1 MNVSQPPII
10 DVQQL
15 RKSYGNHVAVDGL
28 DLRVEPGECVAL
40 LGPNGAGKTTTLEIL
55 QGMKPASGG
64 TVRVFGREW
73 ATSAKELRPLIG
85 VQLQETHFYEKMT
98 VEETVRLFRSFYPG
112 GLTVE
117 AAIADVSLEEK
128 RKAQVR
134 TLSGGQK
141 QRLSLAVALVGD
153 PQLIF
158 LDEPTTGLDPQSRH
172 ALWEVVRRLRARGR
186 TVLLT
191 THYMEEAEQ
200 LCDRIVFVDRGR
212 VVAEGTPGEL
222 IARLAGAVVVE
233 FEAHPGV
240 ALPRVAALPGVQEA
254 KALEGRVRLE
264 VRELHRTLPEL
275 LDVLRGAGAEL
286 SLLET
291 RKATLD
297 DVFLNLT
304 GRHLQ
309 ENQQEGQKS

>member
-1 MNVSQPPII
+1 MNASQAPII

-15 RKSYGNHVAVDGL
+15 KKSYGDQVAVDGL
-28 DLRVEPGECVAL
+28 DLRVQPGECVAL

-55 QGMKPASGG
+55 QGMKAASGG
-64 TVRVFGREW
+64 TVRVLGREW
-73 ATSAKELRPLIG
+73 ATSANELRPLIG

-112 GLTVE
+112 GLTVDS
-117 AAIADVSLEEK
+117 AIGDVSLEEK
-128 RKAQVR
+128 RNAQIR

-153 PQLIF
+153 PQLVF

-172 ALWEVVRRLRARGR
+172 ALWDVVRGLHSRGR

-212 VVAEGTPGEL
+212 VVAEGTPAEL

-233 FEAHPGV
+233 FEAWPEV
-240 ALPRVAALPGVQEA
+240 ALEQVTALAGVENA
-254 KALEGRVRLE
+254 RTTNGRVRLE
-264 VRELHRTLPEL
+264 VRELHRTLPAL
-275 LDVLRGAGAEL
+275 LDLVRGAGAEL
-286 SLLET
+286 RLLET

-297 DVFLNLT
+297 DVFLTLT

-309 ENQQEGQKS
+309 ENQETPKP